1 MNPTSEILAR
11 MENSSRNHPEGIFTR
26 LYRYLLR
33 KDIYMEAYKSLYANN
48 GASTKGTDNDTA
60 DGFSI
65 DYVQSIIRELTDL
78 SYQPKPVRRVY
89 IPKRNGKV
97 RPLGI
102 PSFRDKLVQD
112 AIRQILQSIYE
123 PIFSYNSH
131 GFRPNRSCHTA
142 LKQVNRAF
150 RGAKWF
156 VEGDIKGCFDNIDHQ
171 TLLLILSKKIKDSKF
186 VNLIGKFLK
195 AGYMEDW
202 RLNATYS
209 GTPQGG
215 ILSPILANI
224 YLHELDMKVEAMQK
238 AFAKGHDRAY
248 SAAYSA
254 ANSVLKRKEIQLQ
267 EAQTE
272 EERQKILKDIH
283 RTKVARRKLPY
294 TDCTDKKIS
303 YVRYADDFLIGVK
316 GSGCPIK
323 SHGYR
328 AMRTTKLKEMYIV
341 RYADDFRI
349 FCAKRSDAEKT
360 KIAVTQWLKDRLR
373 LDVSPEKTRIVNAK
387 RQYSEFLGFKIRL
400 YPKGEKHVVRSHICD
415 KKKVI
420 EREKLVAQAK
430 KIQHAGKG
438 RKTIDEVRLYNSM
451 VMGIQNAYAIAT
463 DINLDCADLNR
474 AVMTVLTN
482 RLNRGKSIRLVK
494 TGRKLTNAEKERYN
508 MLFCST
514 VWMVICLTS
523 SNSDCRA
530 EAPNQYSTIIPESP
544 AIKER

>member
-33 KDIYMEAYKSLYANN
+33 EDIYMEAYKSLYANN

-224 YLHELDMKVEAMQK
+224 YLNEFDTYVEEYIEKFNRGKRRERNSEYRFYSDGASKLRVKYRGLWEIMTADEKEKAKCEVNELMKKAKQIPAMNPM
-238 AFAKGHDRAY
+238 DSNY
-248 SAAYSA
+248 
-254 ANSVLKRKEIQLQ
+254 
-267 EAQTE
+267 
-272 EERQKILKDIH
+272 
-283 RTKVARRKLPY
+283 RRLLY
-294 TDCTDKKIS
+294 C
-303 YVRYADDFLIGVK
+303 RYADDFICGVIGSK
-316 GSGCPIK
+316 EDAETIK
-323 SHGYR
+323 ADFSRY
-328 AMRTTKLKEMYIV
+328 LKEKLGLDM
-341 RYADDFRI
+341 
-349 FCAKRSDAEKT
+349 SEEKT
-360 KIAVTQWLKDRLR
+360 MSSRARDIASDPLK
-373 LDVSPEKTRIVNAK
+373 SNQPSWNTP
-387 RQYSEFLGFKIRL
+387 L
-400 YPKGEKHVVRSHICD
+400 Y
-415 KKKVI
+415 
-420 EREKLVAQAK
+420 
-430 KIQHAGKG
+430 
-438 RKTIDEVRLYNSM
+438 
-451 VMGIQNAYAIAT
+451 
-463 DINLDCADLNR
+463 LN
-474 AVMTVLTN
+474 V
-482 RLNRGKSIRLVK
+482 
-494 TGRKLTNAEKERYN
+494 
-508 MLFCST
+508 
-514 VWMVICLTS
+514 
-523 SNSDCRA
+523 
-530 EAPNQYSTIIPESP
+530 P
-544 AIKER
+544 